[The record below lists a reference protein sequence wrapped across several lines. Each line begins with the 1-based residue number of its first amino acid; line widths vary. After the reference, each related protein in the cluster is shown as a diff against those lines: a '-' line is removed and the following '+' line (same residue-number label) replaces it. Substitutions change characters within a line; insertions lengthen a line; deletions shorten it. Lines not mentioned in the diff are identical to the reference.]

1 MPSTANGVSLQV
13 KNLAIGSNSSSDG
26 SGGFSWCSK
35 VGKRRKWKGYADDGH
50 HHRETSSA
58 LAAPRALVLP
68 FPSSSWAHLAQRVK
82 KKEKGSNSSVIPSSA
97 VPFSQ
102 SKKCSQSSRRRR
114 QTKVS
119 VTHTHSQLLA
129 EKKECCCFLFSLPA
143 EKEAIASSAHNIMS
157 NTFCTSPLYTHTQ
170 WAYLGKWVG
179 QNELAA
185 HYVNAVV
192 AIAMVVA
199 EAAASN
205 RLFCHVFC
213 CWSK

>member
-119 VTHTHSQLLA
+119 VTHTHTVNCWLR
-129 EKKECCCFLFSLPA
+129 KKSAAAFSFPCPLKKKRSPQVLITLWA
-143 EKEAIASSAHNIMS
+143 TRSAQAL
-157 NTFCTSPLYTHTQ
+157 CTHTH
-170 WAYLGKWVG
+170 
-179 QNELAA
+179 NE
-185 HYVNAVV
+185 HT
-192 AIAMVVA
+192 
-199 EAAASN
+199 
-205 RLFCHVFC
+205 
-213 CWSK
+213 